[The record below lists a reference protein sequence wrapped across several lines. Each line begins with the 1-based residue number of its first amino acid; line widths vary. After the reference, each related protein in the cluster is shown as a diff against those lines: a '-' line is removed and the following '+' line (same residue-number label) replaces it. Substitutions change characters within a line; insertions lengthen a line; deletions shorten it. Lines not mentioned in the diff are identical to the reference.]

1 MLWLTWYKLKD
12 DPLGKISLFE
22 AIKLCVYVLRPLQ
35 IARRFDDISNRLGVV
50 SINLC
55 NQAWHG
61 CLTDRSIHERD
72 LLALRDLITGI

>member
-1 MLWLTWYKLKD
+1 M
-12 DPLGKISLFE
+12 GKISLLE

-35 IARRFDDISNRLGVV
+35 IAPRFDDISNRLGVV
-50 SINLC
+50 SIKLC

-72 LLALRDLITGI
+72 LLALPSVDLTTGI